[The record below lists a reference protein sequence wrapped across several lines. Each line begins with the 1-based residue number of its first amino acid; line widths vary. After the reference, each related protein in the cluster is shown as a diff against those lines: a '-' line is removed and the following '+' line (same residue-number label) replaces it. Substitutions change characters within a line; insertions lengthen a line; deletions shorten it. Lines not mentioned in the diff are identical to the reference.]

1 MNNLLDSS
9 MNSNDLDYCINIMN
23 NLSNNNDNINN
34 FTTQYNNILNNV
46 TNDNLPDNLTLFF
59 IKGKHARD
67 IYDIY
72 ECAICVDTFQ
82 DKDECI
88 LTKCKHIYHTKCL
101 EDWIDKNKISSPL
114 CRKDM

>member
-1 MNNLLDSS
+1 
-9 MNSNDLDYCINIMN
+9 MN
-23 NLSNNNDNINN
+23 NLSNNGDNINN
-34 FTTQYNNILNNV
+34 FTTQYKILNNV

-59 IKGKHARD
+59 IKGKHVRD

-72 ECAICVDTFQ
+72 ECAICVDKFQ
-82 DKDECI
+82 YKDECI

-101 EDWIDKNKISSPL
+101 EDWIDKNKISCPL